1 MDRAARNDAI
11 AALLMLAV
19 VALFASV
26 TAQIFV
32 DPRDPGFG
40 ARDFP
45 VMVLLLMAALAL
57 AQGGLALVRLARS
70 DWHVYEAG
78 EAGPVLRYLLPMLV
92 LGFVYVWLLEL
103 FQYVLPTFCAL
114 AASLA
119 IFGNRGAFRLMAVPL
134 IVTVLFYFLFFG
146 VFGLNEPE
154 GVIVSYESGGF
165 FRPLRIVLGL
175 Q

>member
-11 AALLMLAV
+11 AALMMFAV
-19 VALFASV
+19 VAVFGSV
-26 TAQIFV
+26 TSQIFV

-45 VMVLLLMAALAL
+45 VMVLVMMTALAL
-57 AQGGLALVRLARS
+57 GLGGLALVRLARS
-70 DWHVYEAG
+70 GWRLYEAG
-78 EAGPVLRYLLPMLV
+78 EAGPVLLYLLPMLL

-114 AASLA
+114 AGSLA
-119 IFGNRGAFRLMAVPL
+119 IFGNRGAFRLIAVPL
-134 IVTVLFYFLFFG
+134 IVTALFYILFFG

-154 GVIVSYESGGF
+154 GVVLSYESGSV
-165 FRPLRIVLGL
+165 FRPLRTMLGL
-175 Q
+175 